1 MKMSK
6 TQKILINWNKKLN
19 IWYNSNKI
27 FQKIMNKY
35 NKIINNYKNVKIFN
49 VTNYTK
55 IIKKSKIN

>member
-1 MKMSK
+1 
-6 TQKILINWNKKLN
+6 
-19 IWYNSNKI
+19 
-27 FQKIMNKY
+27 MNKY